1 MNMRLE
7 EGSSADALKQQLIM
21 QSLNVNGMLTDQ
33 ELPFSGQGS
42 QKMLNVSSGERLPL
56 EDVYLA

>member
-1 MNMRLE
+1 
-7 EGSSADALKQQLIM
+7 M

-33 ELPFSGQGS
+33 ELPFSGQGG